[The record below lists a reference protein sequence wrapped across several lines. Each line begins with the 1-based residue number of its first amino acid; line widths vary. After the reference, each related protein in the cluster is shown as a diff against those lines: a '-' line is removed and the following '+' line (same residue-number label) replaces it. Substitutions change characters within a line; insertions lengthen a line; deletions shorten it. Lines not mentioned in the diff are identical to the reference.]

1 MKLKRL
7 TARTLLAF
15 ALAAALIGALAAVGP
30 AFGAASTAPPNAHY
44 RGKSYGD
51 WSAAWWR
58 WAFAEPANQSPIAD
72 TTGALCGVDQT
83 EKVFFLAGSSS
94 STPLTRSCTVRPG
107 TPLFFPTLNAECS
120 FLEGNGGPNNNDIN
134 ALRDC
139 ATGIIDLVTPP
150 THVTVDGSPVGV
162 VRAQSPPFTVTFAAG
177 NAFGVP
183 SGTTTSVADG
193 YYVLLH
199 PLPPGL
205 HIIHITADAPS
216 IPFSQ
221 DVTYNL
227 TVASH

>member
-1 MKLKRL
+1 MKRKRL
-7 TARTLLAF
+7 TARSLFAS
-15 ALAAALIGALAAVGP
+15 ALAAALIGGVVAVLPAL
-30 AFGAASTAPPNAHY
+30 GATTVPPGAKY
-44 RGKSYGD
+44 GGKSYGE

-58 WAFAEPANQSPIAD
+58 WAFAEPAPQSPIAD

-94 STPLTRSCTVRPG
+94 SAPLTRSCTVRPG
-107 TPLFFPTLNAECS
+107 TALFFPTLDTECS
-120 FLEGNGGPNNNDIN
+120 FLEGNGSTVAD
-134 ALRDC
+134 LRAC

-162 VRAQSPPFTVTFAAG
+162 VRAQSPPFTVTFATN

-183 SGTTTSVADG
+183 GGTTTSVADG
-193 YYVLLH
+193 YYALLL

-205 HIIHITADAPS
+205 HTIHITAEAPT

-227 TVASH
+227 TVARS